1 VAHVAHAARRGLGD
15 LAQHG
20 LGAGGFLAAVGVARL
35 GTHNPWRVS
44 LADQGSGNQH
54 SFRQTVE
61 LSLSGRLM
69 PRTRFLG
76 TGLAVPD
83 RVVTNDE
90 LSRLMDT
97 TDEWIRTR
105 TGIQERRWVAEGET
119 GVELGL
125 KASERALEMA
135 GLAPGDL
142 DAIVYATSSPD
153 HFAPGNGV
161 YLQRMLGMATV
172 PALDVRAQCSGFIYA
187 LSVADSWIRTGQF
200 RRILVV
206 GSEVQSTGLELS
218 SAGRHVAVIFADGAG
233 AVVLGADNSANGGIL
248 AFDLH
253 SEGAHAEKLWV
264 DSPGSMYHPR
274 VSHQQIDA
282 GRQYLEMDGKE
293 VFRHA
298 VVRMPE
304 SVRAVLSSA
313 GQTLEDLTLLLA
325 HQANLRISEAMQ
337 KNLGLRDDQVYN
349 NIMWYGNTT
358 AATIPIALDECVR
371 GERLRPGDLLVM
383 TAFGSGFMWGS
394 VAVRW

>member
-1 VAHVAHAARRGLGD
+1 
-15 LAQHG
+15 
-20 LGAGGFLAAVGVARL
+20 
-35 GTHNPWRVS
+35 
-44 LADQGSGNQH
+44 
-54 SFRQTVE
+54 
-61 LSLSGRLM
+61 M

-76 TGLAVPD
+76 TGFAVPD

-90 LSRLMDT
+90 LSGLMDT

-105 TGIQERRWVAEGET
+105 TGIQERRWVKEGET

-125 KASERALEMA
+125 QATNRALEMA
-135 GLAPGDL
+135 SLAPGDL

-161 YLQRMLGMATV
+161 YLQRMLGISTI

-187 LSVADSWIRTGQF
+187 LSVADAWIRAGQY
-200 RRILVV
+200 RHILVV
-206 GSEVQSTGLELS
+206 GSEIQSTGLELS
-218 SAGRHVAVIFADGAG
+218 TAGRHVAVIFADGAG
-233 AVVLGADNSANGGIL
+233 AAVLGRSEERNGGIL
-248 AFDLH
+248 GFDLH
-253 SEGAHAEKLWV
+253 SEGAYAEKLWV
-264 DSPGSMYHPR
+264 DAPGSMYHPR
-274 VSHQQIDA
+274 VSPEQIDA

-304 SVRAVLSSA
+304 SVRAVLSA
-313 GQTLEDLTLLLA
+313 TGERLDDLTLLLA
-325 HQANLRISEAMQ
+325 HQANLRIAEVMQ
-337 KNLGLRDDQVYN
+337 KSLGLRDDQVYN

-371 GERLRPGDLLVM
+371 SGRLQRGDLLVM

-394 VAVRW
+394 AAVRW

>member
-1 VAHVAHAARRGLGD
+1 
-15 LAQHG
+15 
-20 LGAGGFLAAVGVARL
+20 
-35 GTHNPWRVS
+35 
-44 LADQGSGNQH
+44 
-54 SFRQTVE
+54 
-61 LSLSGRLM
+61 M
-69 PRTRFLG
+69 PRSRFLG
-76 TGLAVPD
+76 TGFAVPD

-97 TDEWIRTR
+97 TDEWIRSR
-105 TGIQERRWVAEGET
+105 TGIQKRHWVSEGET
-119 GVELGL
+119 GVDL
-125 KASERALEMA
+125 AHRATQRALEMA
-135 GLAPGDL
+135 GLTAGDL

-161 YLQRMLGMATV
+161 YLQRLLGISTI

-187 LSVADSWIRTGQF
+187 LSVADAWIRTGQF

-206 GSEVQSTGLELS
+206 GSEVQSTGLDLS
-218 SAGRHVAVIFADGAG
+218 TEGRHVAVIFADGAG
-233 AVVLGADNSANGGIL
+233 AVILGPGESENGGIL

-253 SEGAHAEKLWV
+253 SEGAQAEKLWV

-274 VSHQQIDA
+274 VSAEHLET

-304 SVRAVLSSA
+304 SVRAVLA
-313 GQTLEDLTLLLA
+313 ATGQTVDNLALLLA
-325 HQANLRISEAMQ
+325 HQANLRISEVMQ

-371 GERLRPGDLLVM
+371 GGRLQRGDLLVM
-383 TAFGSGFMWGS
+383 TAFGSGFLWGS
-394 VAVRW
+394 AAVRW